1 MSGGKDDGGAD
12 EGGTGTG
19 GGDGGGSEG
28 GGREGSG
35 RDAGYGE
42 LIDFPGKERVA
53 VDPLGHLAD
62 QRRLIIRRSLLA
74 TAVGG
79 IVPLPVMDDYLAGRV
94 RAGMLIKLA
103 DRRRVDLEPSTAE
116 LLADSPESSSLRNAT
131 LTAATLVAL
140 KLTWKKFFTVLAVS
154 RRAEDMATSFQVG
167 TLFDHY
173 CARLHVGAG
182 LDRLEAV
189 RVRHAAHRA
198 IALTE
203 RAALLGAFKDGSRI
217 LGQSLLEAPAWVNER
232 LQKAAQNWG
241 RGGAA
246 PEGLDV
252 EAEGEGGRWLD
263 RAAESVEGRL
273 AQLGT
278 SYLARLVSAFEN
290 ELGEA
295 RKQEP

>member
-28 GGREGSG
+28 GGRDRSG
-35 RDAGYGE
+35 RDTGYGE
-42 LIDFPGKERVA
+42 LIDFPGKERAA

-189 RVRHAAHRA
+189 RVRHSAHRA

-246 PEGLDV
+246 AEGLDV

-278 SYLARLVSAFEN
+278 SYLARLVSAFES
-290 ELGEA
+290 ELGDA
-295 RKQEP
+295 RKQEA

>member
-1 MSGGKDDGGAD
+1 MSGGRDEEDGAKG
-12 EGGTGTG
+12 EG
-19 GGDGGGSEG
+19 E
-28 GGREGSG
+28 SG
-35 RDAGYGE
+35 EPRYGE

-62 QRRLIIRRSLLA
+62 QRRLIVRRSLLA

-116 LLADSPESSSLRNAT
+116 LLADSPESSSMRNAT

-154 RRAEDMATSFQVG
+154 RRAEDMVTSFQVG

-173 CARLHVGAG
+173 CARLHVGSG
-182 LDRLEAV
+182 LDRLEAI
-189 RVRHAAHRA
+189 RVRLAAHKA
-198 IALTE
+198 ISTTE

-232 LQKAAQNWG
+232 LQKAAQTWAQ
-241 RGGAA
+241 GGVA
-246 PEGLDV
+246 PEEEGV
-252 EAEGEGGRWLD
+252 AEGEGGRWLD
-263 RAAESVEGRL
+263 RAAESVERRL

-278 SYLARLVSAFEN
+278 AYLGRLVATFEN
-290 ELGEA
+290 ELGSS
-295 RKQEP
+295 RNPGP

>member
-1 MSGGKDDGGAD
+1 MSGGRD
-12 EGGTGTG
+12 EQ
-19 GGDGGGSEG
+19 GGDGPEG
-28 GGREGSG
+28 EG
-35 RDAGYGE
+35 AGEKGEPRYGE

-53 VDPLGHLAD
+53 VDPLAHLAD
-62 QRRLIIRRSLLA
+62 QRRLIVRRSLLA

-116 LLADSPESSSLRNAT
+116 LLADSPESSSMRNAT

-154 RRAEDMATSFQVG
+154 RRAEDMVTSFQVG

-173 CARLHVGAG
+173 CARLHVGSG

-189 RVRHAAHRA
+189 RVRLAAHKA
-198 IALTE
+198 ISTTE

-232 LQKAAQNWG
+232 LQKAAQTWAQ
-241 RGGAA
+241 GGVA
-246 PEGLDV
+246 PEEGGV
-252 EAEGEGGRWLD
+252 AEGEGGRWLD
-263 RAAESVEGRL
+263 RAAESVERRL

-278 SYLARLVSAFEN
+278 AYLGRLVATFEN
-290 ELGEA
+290 ELSSSRNPG
-295 RKQEP
+295 P